1 MSRLF
6 YVFQTQKQF
15 EIFLLY
21 KNQKFSIAVNHKKNI
36 IFAFEVIKKLSA
48 ILILFVFGLIILSPV
63 MPFVQT
69 YVHHHYEEENSLC
82 QQYPHNDKEFKTGDP
97 YLNALLKRVCENHKK
112 QQPKAPVSFNQIV
125 FIKTLYTPVSNPVVT
140 EETSLTRISDFIPE
154 KVYPD
159 IILSIEH
166 PPAV

>member
-1 MSRLF
+1 M
-6 YVFQTQKQF
+6 
-15 EIFLLY
+15 
-21 KNQKFSIAVNHKKNI
+21 
-36 IFAFEVIKKLSA
+36 IKKLSA

-69 YVHHHYEEENSLC
+69 YIYHHYEEEEEPLC
-82 QQYPHNDKEFKTGDP
+82 QQYTTYNGEYQTGDP

-125 FIKTLYTPVSNPVVT
+125 FVKTLYTPVSNPVVS